1 MRRFIVCAA
10 WLAFVAGAEA
20 HGLTLGG
27 LAGGYNAAAAEPGP
41 AARAPTAEAARV
53 AEVAFS
59 PEAGGEALVLKAIG
73 AATTSIRL
81 AGYLFT
87 SPPVV
92 RALLDAKQRGVDV
105 AVVVDD
111 KGTRST
117 TSRQAL
123 NLLVNAG
130 IPTRT
135 VSVYAVHHDKY
146 IVIDGLH
153 VETGSFNFTTGAAK
167 RNSENVLVLWNYPTL
182 AAQYLAHWQSRW
194 EQGQPYQSSH

>member
-1 MRRFIVCAA
+1 MAF
-10 WLAFVAGAEA
+10 AFVTEA
-20 HGLTLGG
+20 HGLTFDG
-27 LAGGYNAAAAEPGP
+27 LAGGYNTASAEPGS

-59 PEAGGEALVLKAIG
+59 PEAGGEALVLKAMG

-92 RALLDAKQRGVDV
+92 RALLDAKRRGVDV
-105 AVVVDD
+105 AVIVDD

-117 TSRQAL
+117 ASRQAL

-130 IPTRT
+130 VATRT

-146 IVIDGLH
+146 VVIDGLH
-153 VETGSFNFTTGAAK
+153 VETGSFNFTVGAAK
-167 RNSENVLVLWNYPTL
+167 RNSENVLVLWNYPVL

-194 EQGQPYQSSH
+194 EQGRPYRPSD